1 MTCSRLRLAT
11 VTLDGI
17 YDLHPY
23 SWDGLFGFPG
33 RRGQNVGVVGQP
45 GRYRTFPKLSEQRAG
60 RLGLLIRPQSSTGT
74 VTLPGG
80 RCQHLEANQ
89 DLILGLI
96 GSETLQTLEWDM
108 CDGTSRFL
116 DVEFVDSS
124 TISHRPGGARELPLS
139 FVAAYPAWRK
149 SGTPVT
155 VNVTTGAGVSV
166 NPGGNAPV
174 DNAVL
179 TFTAAG
185 TLTNTLTGEQVTVD
199 PAAGGPV
206 TVDTWTGQ
214 VTQGGVPARNR
225 VTGIS
230 HARILHLEPNVANP
244 LTATGATIAVSYTPH
259 WW

>member
-11 VTLDGI
+11 VTLDGV

-23 SWDGLFGFPG
+23 SWDGLFGYPG
-33 RRGQNVGVVGQP
+33 RRGQNVATVGQP
-45 GRYRTFPKLSEQRAG
+45 GRFRTTPKLSEERAG
-60 RLGLLIRPQSSTGT
+60 RLGLLIRPQSSAGT

-96 GSETLQTLEWDM
+96 GAETSQTLEWDM

-116 DVEFVDSS
+116 DVEFVADSQ
-124 TISHRPGGARELPLS
+124 IAHRPGGARELPLS
-139 FVAAYPAWRK
+139 FVAAYPAWRQ
-149 SGTPVT
+149 SGPPVT
-155 VNVTTGAGVSV
+155 VDVTTGAGVGV
-166 NPGGNAPV
+166 DPGGNAPV
-174 DNAVL
+174 DNATL

-199 PAAGGPV
+199 PAGGGPV
-206 TVDTWTGQ
+206 MVNTWTGQ
-214 VTQGGVPARNR
+214 VIQGGLPARNR
-225 VTGIS
+225 VTAIS
-230 HARILHLEPNVANP
+230 HARILHLVPGVTNT
-244 LTATGATIAVSYTPH
+244 LTATGGTVAVSYTPH